1 MSELFSA
8 LQWRGLLYDS
18 TKDTETYLKGENH
31 PVGYVGF
38 DPTARSLHIGSLI
51 PIMGLVHLQRSGGR
65 PIAVVGGGTGM
76 IGDPSGK
83 SAERTFLTQDAL
95 EENITGLR
103 TQLEHFL
110 DFSGSNATLMV
121 NNLDWLGSLNLMD
134 FLRDIGKHYT
144 VNQMLAKDSI
154 KSRLDRAKEGAE
166 GISFTE
172 FTYMLL
178 QAYDYLHLFDTHKC
192 RLQMGGSDQWGNIT
206 AGIELIGRMR
216 EDPAYGLV
224 MPLITTSSGQK
235 FGKSEAGNIWLDAE
249 MTSPYRFYQ
258 YWINTEDADVER
270 YLKFFTLFEQK
281 NISSIVASHAEDP
294 HKRTGQIAL
303 AEDITRRVHG
313 QDGLARAQ
321 AATGALFGGDL
332 TKLSPADLADVFGD
346 VPSVDL
352 AQTPEASS
360 PFTAIELAVWAGL
373 AKSRGEAR
381 RLIQGGGVYINNAKI
396 DDMAAE
402 IARDTRLHG
411 KYIVMRKGKKNYFLV
426 EWNG

>member
-1 MSELFSA
+1 MSELYST
-8 LQWRGLLYDS
+8 LQWRGLIYDS
-18 TKDTETYLKGENH
+18 TRDTETYLKGEKN

-38 DPTARSLHIGSLI
+38 DPTARSLHIGSLV

-83 SAERTFLTQDAL
+83 SAERTFLTPNAL
-95 EENITGLR
+95 EENIAGLR
-103 TQLEHFL
+103 AQLEHFL
-110 DFSGSNATLMV
+110 DFSGSNATKMV
-121 NNLDWLGSLNLMD
+121 NNLDWLGNLNLMD

-154 KSRLDRAKEGAE
+154 RTRLDRAKEGAE
-166 GISFTE
+166 GLSFTE
-172 FTYMLL
+172 FTYMLM
-178 QAYDYLHLFDTHKC
+178 QAYDYLHLFDTHHC

-216 EDPAYGLV
+216 EDKAYGLV

-235 FGKSEAGNIWLDAE
+235 FGKSEAGNVWLDPE

-258 YWINTEDADVER
+258 YWINTEDKDVER
-270 YLKFFTLFEQK
+270 YLKFFTVLEQ
-281 NISSIVASHAEDP
+281 NDIRAIVATHTEDP
-294 HKRTGQIAL
+294 HKRSGQQAL

-313 QDGLARAQ
+313 EDGLARAQ
-321 AATGALFGGDL
+321 IATGALFGGDL

-352 AQTPEASS
+352 ASTPDAGP
-360 PFTAIELAVWAGL
+360 PFTAVELAVWAGL
-373 AKSRGEAR
+373 AKSKGEAR
-381 RLIQGGGVYINNAKI
+381 RLIQGGGVYINNVKV
-396 DDMAAE
+396 DDIAAE
-402 IARDTRLHG
+402 IGRDSRLHG
-411 KYIVMRKGKKNYFLV
+411 QYLVMRKGKKNYFLV
-426 EWNG
+426 VWSG